1 MYCEGVV
8 HLSGYVMPEDEF
20 PGIDDM
26 AESDEEAEEEEE
38 EELESDDDMTLP
50 SISYLLLVV

>member
-38 EELESDDDMTLP
+38 LESDDDMTLP